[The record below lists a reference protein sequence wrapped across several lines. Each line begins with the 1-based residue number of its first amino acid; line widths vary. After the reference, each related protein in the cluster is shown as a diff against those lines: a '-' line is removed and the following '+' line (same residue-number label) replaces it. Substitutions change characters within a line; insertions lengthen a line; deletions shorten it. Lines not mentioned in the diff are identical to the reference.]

1 MPSAA
6 VNKSARLETRITPE
20 LQKQLRR
27 VAEIQGRSL
36 SDYVTAALHAA
47 VQKDLEDMATIR
59 LTREAS
65 ERFARA
71 LIDPSEPSPAL
82 QRAFERHRSLVR
94 SS

>member
-20 LQKQLRR
+20 LQQQLRR

-47 VQKDLEDMATIR
+47 VQRDLEEIATVR

-65 ERFARA
+65 EQFARA
-71 LIDPSEPSPAL
+71 LIDPPEPSPAL
-82 QRAFERHRSLVR
+82 QRAFELHRSLVR

>member
-20 LQKQLRR
+20 LQQQLRQ

-47 VQKDLEDMATIR
+47 VQRDLEEMATIR

-71 LIDPSEPSPAL
+71 LIDPPEPSPAL
-82 QRAFERHRSLVR
+82 QRAFELHRSLVR
-94 SS
+94 YS

>member
-20 LQKQLRR
+20 LQQQLRQ

-47 VQKDLEDMATIR
+47 VQRDLEEMATIW

-71 LIDPSEPSPAL
+71 LIDPPEPSPAL
-82 QRAFERHRSLVR
+82 QRAFELHRSLVR
-94 SS
+94 YS

>member
-20 LQKQLRR
+20 LQQQLRQ

-47 VQKDLEDMATIR
+47 VQKDL
-59 LTREAS
+59 
-65 ERFARA
+65 ARR
-71 LIDPSEPSPAL
+71 PSGLPVP
-82 QRAFERHRSLVR
+82 
-94 SS
+94 